1 MRLTKRQ
8 LKRIIR
14 EEYTRLKRRGL
25 IREYGMDSL
34 GGEEPS
40 YDALWYDLDGW
51 ASPSMSMREL
61 VNGLLQLSTSVS
73 YELAETVAADWLAE
87 NS

>member
-25 IREYGMDSL
+25 IREMGGQDRINEMIMFLDDLMSSERGMELEYD
-34 GGEEPS
+34 EEAVIAELERAFP
-40 YDALWYDLDGW
+40 DATIDEVMEAM
-51 ASPSMSMREL
+51 ASF
-61 VNGLLQLSTSVS
+61 
-73 YELAETVAADWLAE
+73 
-87 NS
+87 